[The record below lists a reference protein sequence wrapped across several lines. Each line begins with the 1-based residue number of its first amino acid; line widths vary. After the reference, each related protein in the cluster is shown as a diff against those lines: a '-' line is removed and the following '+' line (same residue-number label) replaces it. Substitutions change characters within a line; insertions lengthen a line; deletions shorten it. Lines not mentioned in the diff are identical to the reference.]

1 MEMFVENLSPLTS
14 RHFFVDPKVATPIAA
29 IASWHSSSTKSL
41 VIDKNI
47 SRTVPFQIEN
57 LDSLHV
63 IKCPYLVAALAH
75 VLLAGIT
82 DFDRMVPDLFRQL
95 LKIQGRLCG
104 YRKHRMLR
112 AQRCK
117 VSWGVLYDPPE
128 WPRRQHK
135 PAELER
141 QLKAARRPDRT

>member
-29 IASWHSSSTKSL
+29 IGSWHSSSTKSL

-63 IKCPYLVAALAH
+63 IKCPFLLAAALAR

-82 DFDRMVPDLFRQL
+82 DIDRVVPDLFRQL

-104 YRKHRMLR
+104 YGKHR
-112 AQRCK
+112 
-117 VSWGVLYDPPE
+117 
-128 WPRRQHK
+128 
-135 PAELER
+135 
-141 QLKAARRPDRT
+141 